1 MTLTVM
7 RASEA
12 QRSRTKTE
20 EGLRLT
26 AYTDTVGIY
35 TIGWGHAATNP
46 TPVRGLVDGE
56 YYEGKVCKGLI
67 ITVQEAQR
75 LFDLDT
81 DDTER
86 GISALISAPLTQA
99 QFDALFDFVHQFGV
113 GALGGSTLIGKI
125 NMNPNNTEA
134 VFEQLM
140 RWTRAGG
147 EHQEYV
153 WRRSARRCCVYNNS
167 PIPQALWRKNGFP
180 FAITKDDKIDYK
192 ITPPIEKIIEYG
204 KKAAEP
210 YKFEPDKIKIEEQ
223 PTLDLTSEAIVI
235 DEPFKPAAPST
246 AEAKGTAPGQPP
258 SPAPALVPTPDLQR
272 VPAAEAGEPNTAAPR
287 TSATAHPPV
296 LPPSAPSGGHSGA
309 VVEARPVPAAPP
321 PLPPKPVI
329 IAPKTIDINAIPYGE
344 IDAANGAKNMSES
357 KRVIGMVVVGVGS
370 VIQVVTTRLGV
381 GTAIGAVTFDL
392 SRDPVVV
399 ALFVGAIVGAV
410 AFITRKRGTKI
421 VTKGMVEAKQ
431 VLK

>member
-1 MTLTVM
+1 MTVM

-46 TPVRGLVDGE
+46 TPVRGLVNGE

-67 ITVQEAQR
+67 ITPQEAQR

-153 WRRSARRCCVYNNS
+153 WRRSARRCCVYNGS

-210 YKFEPDKIKIEEQ
+210 YKFEPDKIKLEEK
-223 PTLDLTSEAIVI
+223 PTLDLTTEAIVI

-258 SPAPALVPTPDLQR
+258 SPAPALVPQPDL
-272 VPAAEAGEPNTAAPR
+272 VR
-287 TSATAHPPV
+287 TSPEVEKPNPAPQASPPV
-296 LPPSAPSGGHSGA
+296 LPKSAPSGGHSGA
-309 VVEARPVPAAPP
+309 AVEARPVPAAPP
-321 PLPPKPVI
+321 PLPPKPPVI
-329 IAPKTIDINAIPYGE
+329 IAPQTINPNALPTNA
-344 IDAANGAKNMSES
+344 DSAKNMADST
-357 KRVIGMVVVGVGS
+357 RMTGMVLVGIGTVV
-370 VIQVVTTRLGV
+370 QVVTLRLGV
-381 GTAIGAVTFDL
+381 GTAIGAVFFDL
-392 SRDPVVV
+392 TRDPVVITLV
-399 ALFVGAIVGAV
+399 VTAIVGAL
-410 AFITRKRGTKI
+410 GW
-421 VTKGMVEAKQ
+421 VTKRNGKKTFVKGVETAKGN
-431 VLK
+431 LY